1 MKNDFI
7 IKIGSSPEPLV
18 SDIKSHIKHDL
29 DLIKS
34 CLLYAD
40 KISVCSP
47 LGNLFTSLNTIREHA
62 TNSTFEEK
70 IKVFDNI
77 LKNNLARPEIAIFLE
92 SINQLKKVKY
102 KTKELIIAKKKL
114 EKEIERVWNEFRKKD
129 FEFSEGDNINLILSL
144 FEKKILDYYFFE
156 ISDNENTR
164 IDLAF
169 QFERYLTQSI
179 SDPYSHVLL
188 DDYSGKFISELHSS
202 GKHSVSEIDKK
213 RANEV
218 ALASNLFERLP
229 SFDLATIDELLDIK
243 KELKKYLVDFR
254 SGIIKLNEN
263 INSSHWDNNFIKEV
277 EYLFRKEIEPSIL
290 GIEEEVKSNN
300 YLSKLIT
307 RIADKPFELTVPLFG
322 FGVAGQVAN
331 IDLLSYI
338 FDTVLLGANFYKVYE
353 DYKEEKRDTE
363 HNQFFFYFKAGK
375 MLRK

>member
-1 MKNDFI
+1 MEKDFI

-47 LGNLFTSLNTIREHA
+47 LGNLFISLNTIREHA
-62 TNSTFEEK
+62 TNTTFEEK

-77 LKNNLARPEIAIFLE
+77 LKHNFARSEVAIFLD
-92 SINQLKKVKY
+92 SINQFKNVKH

-114 EKEIERVWNEFRKKD
+114 EKEIERVWNEFRNKN
-129 FEFSEGDNINLILSL
+129 FEFIEGDNINLILSL
-144 FEKKILDYYFFE
+144 FEKKILGYYFFE
-156 ISDNENTR
+156 IKNTENTR
-164 IDLAF
+164 EELAF
-169 QFERYLTQSI
+169 QFEKYLTQSI
-179 SDPYSHVLL
+179 FDPYSHVLL
-188 DDYSGKFISELHSS
+188 DDFSGKFISELHSS
-202 GKHSVSEIDKK
+202 GNHIISEIDKK

-243 KELKKYLVDFR
+243 KELNKYLVDFR

-263 INSSHWDNNFIKEV
+263 INSSQWDIDFKKEV

-290 GIEEEVKSNN
+290 GVEEEIKSNN
-300 YLSKLIT
+300 YLSKLMS
-307 RIADKPFELTVPLFG
+307 RIADKPFELSVPLFG
-322 FGVAGQVAN
+322 FGVAGKVAN

-338 FDTVLLGANFYKVYE
+338 FDAVLLGTNFYKVYKE
-353 DYKEEKRDTE
+353 YEEEKRNTE
-363 HNQFFFYFKAGK
+363 HNQFFFYYKAGK
-375 MLRK
+375 MLSN